1 MHEITIEIG
10 RFQLNVERHVDGIA
24 RQDAGRVRP
33 VDLTGSSDCPEQC
46 PVKGYNGSIF
56 MEAINRRGSRPW
68 LRQSTLGDFVSMLE
82 SA

>member
-1 MHEITIEIG
+1 MSPVKPSSVFDRWMKAHACEVAIG
-10 RFQLNVERHVDGIA
+10 GNGYFKWQRHVDGIA

-56 MEAINRRGSRPW
+56 MGAISRRWSQP
-68 LRQSTLGDFVSMLE
+68 
-82 SA
+82 